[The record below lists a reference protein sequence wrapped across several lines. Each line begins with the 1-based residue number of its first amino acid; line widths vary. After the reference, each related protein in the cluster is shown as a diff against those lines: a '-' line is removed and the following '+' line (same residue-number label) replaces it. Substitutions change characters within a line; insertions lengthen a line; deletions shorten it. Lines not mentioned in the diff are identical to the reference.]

1 METGIRRAA
10 EVFLPFFITVI
21 VFSASSCD
29 KKIDIIRKSDI
40 ESLPTQTVKDFTTT
54 YTDSAAKQLV
64 MSSKLMERYTNRK
77 DPYWEFRSGIKV
89 VFYDGKKDPVGTITS
104 KYARYE
110 ENKKLW
116 ELKDSVIAVNE
127 KKEIM
132 ETELL
137 YWSQEKNL
145 VYTDRFVRM
154 TTEDQIVLGTG
165 FESDPKL
172 NAPHIRNVSATFY
185 IKEENK

>member
-1 METGIRRAA
+1 MEAGIRITMGK
-10 EVFLPFFITVI
+10 FWPLLFTVI
-21 VFSASSCD
+21 ILSASSCD

-54 YTDSAAKQLV
+54 YTDSATKQLV

-77 DPYWEFRSGIKV
+77 DPYWEFRSGLKV
-89 VFYDGKKDPVGTITS
+89 VFYDGQKDPVGTITS
-104 KYARYE
+104 RYARYD

-137 YWSQEKNL
+137 YWSQEKDL
-145 VYTDRFVRM
+145 VYTDRFVKM

-172 NAPHIRNVSATFY
+172 NNPKIRNVSATFY
-185 IKEENK
+185 INEEKK